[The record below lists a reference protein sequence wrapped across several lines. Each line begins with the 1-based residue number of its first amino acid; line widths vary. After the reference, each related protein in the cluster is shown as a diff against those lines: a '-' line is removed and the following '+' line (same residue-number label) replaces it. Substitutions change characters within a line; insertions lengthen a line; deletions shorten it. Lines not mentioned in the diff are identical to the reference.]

1 MTSGLRRGITVV
13 ACSLAMAAATPAA
26 NAEED
31 ASYEAAITQG
41 IAAREAGEAAHDL
54 QKLNEALDL
63 FQQAL
68 RIRVTAEAHYE
79 LARTAAAL
87 KEDDLAV
94 EAYENAIVLGLGATA
109 TEKAKA
115 YLAVHLGSMGRVT
128 IVGPP
133 GVRVLVR
140 ERWRGVLPLSKPIV
154 VFAGLVQLRI
164 IAQDGKTV
172 DVELAVKAG
181 ELVSYDVAP
190 RLAPKPSTSASTIV
204 LSTHP
209 EPLPDPGAAQR
220 TWGIVVGA
228 TGVVAVSVGAYF
240 GLRALSKR
248 NERDSACASVSGGFC
263 AGDPGVQSLHDDARR
278 SALLADIGFGVGVV
292 ALGVGAYLLVSAPSA
307 GERGPSPTTATM
319 RLDPLLAKQGG
330 GLSLAWSW

>member
-1 MTSGLRRGITVV
+1 MTRMLRRGITVV

-26 NAEED
+26 SAEENG
-31 ASYEAAITQG
+31 SYEAAITQG

-68 RIRVTAEAHYE
+68 RIRVTAEAQYE

-115 YLAVHLGSMGRVT
+115 FLALHLGSMGRIT
-128 IVGPP
+128 LVGPP

-154 VFAGLVQLRI
+154 VFAGLAQLRI
-164 IAQDGKTV
+164 IAKDGKTV

-181 ELVSYDVAP
+181 ELVSYDVMP
-190 RLAPKPSTSASTIV
+190 RLAPKPSTSSSTTV
-204 LSTHP
+204 LP
-209 EPLPDPGAAQR
+209 ADDKPLPDPGAAQR

-228 TGVVAVSVGAYF
+228 TGVVAISVGAYF

-248 NERDSACASVSGGFC
+248 HDRDSACASVSGGFC

-278 SALLADIGFGVGVV
+278 SALIADIGFGVGIV
-292 ALGVGAYLLVSAPSA
+292 ALGVGTYLLVSAPST
-307 GERGPSPTTATM
+307 GERALPTTAAM
-319 RLDPLLAKQGG
+319 RLDPLLTKQGG
-330 GLSLAWSW
+330 GMSLAWSW